1 MGHVILDAR
10 SGDQD
15 HLRDCAHVTPG
26 TVSVEGCHS
35 GHWKCVP
42 RSRVERDHPGYCG
55 HMTPGAGFIRWGHP
69 GVFGHAIP
77 DAGSVR
83 WDIPG
88 DCVYLF
94 SPDTDSGMW
103 GHPGDCACEMQSAV
117 SGEETD
123 PGKCGHVSQCIW
135 SGRGPPWILWT
146 CDLRCR
152 VWKVGSLLVS
162 LTGYPGASSGLE
174 SSWRLWTC
182 DLRCRVWEVLSPRTL
197 WSSDPRYSAWRW
209 AYPGDWDV

>member
-1 MGHVILDAR
+1 MCPHVQGREGITLD
-10 SGDQD
+10 
-15 HLRDCAHVTPG
+15 
-26 TVSVEGCHS
+26 TVG
-35 GHWKCVP
+35 
-42 RSRVERDHPGYCG
+42 
-55 HMTPGAGFIRWGHP
+55 MTPGAGFIRWGHP

-123 PGKCGHVSQCIW
+123 PGKCGHVSQCTW
-135 SGRGPPWILWT
+135 SGRGVT
-146 CDLRCR
+146 ME
-152 VWKVGSLLVS
+152 
-162 LTGYPGASSGLE
+162 TMNM
-174 SSWRLWTC
+174 
-182 DLRCRVWEVLSPRTL
+182 
-197 WSSDPRYSAWRW
+197 
-209 AYPGDWDV
+209 